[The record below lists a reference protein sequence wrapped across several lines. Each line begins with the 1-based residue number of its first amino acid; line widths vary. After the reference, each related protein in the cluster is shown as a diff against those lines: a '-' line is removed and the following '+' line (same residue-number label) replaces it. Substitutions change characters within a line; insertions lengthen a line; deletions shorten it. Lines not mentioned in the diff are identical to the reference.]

1 MKRSLITL
9 ACIALCAVGVSSQS
23 QSPAAAKDLADLVH
37 KQFGPDFEIVTQ
49 SPTAKIVASTAMG
62 EEPVAWIPMITGDL
76 NGDGSEDA
84 IIIARNKNATIG
96 ADAYGYKVVD
106 AYNEHFGYGNPEV
119 TTGFNAEDPIHN
131 LILLVIHGS
140 GAEGWRAEH
149 PQAKYVL
156 INIPFEKVSLA
167 RATLKKKK
175 TRIDAIRVDE
185 SDTISSL
192 VVWDGKRYRY
202 IPGGGSL

>member
-1 MKRSLITL
+1 MKRRFL
-9 ACIALCAVGVSSQS
+9 ALAFIVFLSGSISAQS
-23 QSPAAAKDLADLVH
+23 TAPPAPKDLVDVVH

-62 EEPVAWIPMITGDL
+62 EEPVAWVPLITGDL

-119 TTGFNAEDPIHN
+119 TASFNAEDPI
-131 LILLVIHGS
+131 
-140 GAEGWRAEH
+140 
-149 PQAKYVL
+149 
-156 INIPFEKVSLA
+156 
-167 RATLKKKK
+167 
-175 TRIDAIRVDE
+175 
-185 SDTISSL
+185 
-192 VVWDGKRYRY
+192 
-202 IPGGGSL
+202 

>member
-1 MKRSLITL
+1 MKRSLTTL
-9 ACIALCAVGVSSQS
+9 AFFALLAGSIAAQSTPPAV
-23 QSPAAAKDLADLVH
+23 PKDLADVVH
-37 KQFGPDFEIVTQ
+37 KQFGPDFEVVTQ

-62 EEPVAWIPMITGDL
+62 EEPIAWIPMITGDL

-84 IIIARNKNATIG
+84 IIIARNKNANIG
-96 ADAYGYKVVD
+96 ADAYGYRVVD

-119 TTGFNAEDPIHN
+119 TTSFNAEDPIHN

-140 GAEGWRAEH
+140 GTQGWRAEH
-149 PQAKYVL
+149 PQAKFVL

-167 RATLKKKK
+167 RATLKKK
-175 TRIDAIRVDE
+175 TPIDAIRVDE